1 MKNEVYFTADISS
14 KGLINLYDKI
24 NINLPGKVAV
34 KISSGEMGG
43 HYYLDPKLIMPLVRA
58 INGTLVECN
67 TAYEGSRHNTEEHI
81 KTIRRHGYKGME
93 ILDKDYEIRLPVRKN
108 PHLDFDIVGGDIE
121 KYDSML
127 VLSHFKGHAM
137 AGFGGALK
145 NIGIGCASSAGK
157 VYIHTAGERY
167 SGTVDFD
174 TKTNQDDFLESIAV
188 AAGAIIDY
196 FGKNIVFINVMNN
209 ISIDCDCDSH
219 PEKPRIQDIGICGS
233 TDPVCLDSACI
244 DLIKVIK
251 KDQYNDPRPLL
262 NRIKKQHGE
271 HILDYAEKL
280 GLGKRKINNY
290 IVI

>member
-14 KGLINLYDKI
+14 KGLINLYDKM

-43 HYYLDPKLIMPLVRA
+43 HHYLDPKLIMPLVRA

-174 TKTNQDDFLESIAV
+174 TKTNQDNFLESIAV

-262 NRIKKQHGE
+262 DRIKKQHGE

-290 IVI
+290 IAI